1 MKKFCFT
8 ALLFHSLTTAIAQQS
23 YSKAVHEQITRVE
36 NNLSGGIVIDGKP
49 YNLEERMQHY
59 NVKGLSIA
67 VVKDFKIVWAKG
79 YGWADEKEKRHVT
92 TATLFKPG
100 SISKS
105 LNAVGVLKLAQE
117 NKLDLYKDIN
127 EYLRSWK
134 FPYDSISKGKKITL
148 ANLLSHTGGLSVYGG
163 FPGYNKKSKL
173 PTIPEI
179 LDGAAP
185 ANTPPVRSMFEP
197 GLRFEYSGGG
207 TIISQLIIT
216 DVSQQRYTTFMYN
229 NVLKPMGMAHSFYTE
244 QPPTGARQKEV
255 ATGYSK
261 DGVEV
266 ASRFNVY
273 PEQAPM
279 GLWTTP
285 TELCNYL
292 IETQLAYTGKSS
304 KVLNQEMTRLHVT
317 PYIDPSSAM
326 GVFIGER
333 NGEKYFFHDAGN
345 EGFRGLFYG
354 SVEGGNG
361 VAMFVNSDEGN
372 ILLELLNSIALVY
385 DWKGFAKPEQITTVP
400 INEEL
405 TSKYVGD
412 YITEGQFSEVRKEKD
427 GLYMWIGGVNSK
439 MYFTS
444 EQGFR
449 NIEFPTVKSFVMDNM
464 GEATG
469 FTRMLNGKLLAPA
482 QRITHI
488 DTLRPNQGQFGIFGR
503 HLLEN
508 KDYDKAI
515 RFLSRGM
522 SMEPTDSSLLKNLA
536 HSYLFK
542 GNFTKAIELYQQ
554 YLKVNQTET
563 ALRRDLKNDFEYFN
577 KAGFDDTF
585 IKRAKEKLSL

>member
-1 MKKFCFT
+1 MRKFCFT
-8 ALLFHSLTTAIAQQS
+8 VLLFHSLTTVTAQQP
-23 YSKAVHEQITRVE
+23 YTKDVNEQIVRVE

-49 YNLEERMQHY
+49 YNLQERMKHY

-105 LNAVGVLKLAQE
+105 LNAVGILKLAQE
-117 NKLDLYKDIN
+117 HKLDLYKDIN

-163 FPGYNKKSKL
+163 FPGYNKKDKL

-179 LDGAAP
+179 LDGKAP

-197 GLRFEYSGGG
+197 GLKFEYSGGG

-229 NVLKPMGMAHSFYTE
+229 NVLKPMGMAHSFYSE
-244 QPPTGARQKEV
+244 QPPAGAKQKEV

-261 DGVEV
+261 DGIEV

-273 PEQAPM
+273 PEQAPL

-292 IETQLAYTGKSS
+292 IETQLSYVGKSS
-304 KVLNQEMTRLHVT
+304 KVLNQEMTRLHLT
-317 PYIDPSSAM
+317 PYIDESSAM

-333 NGEKYFFHDAGN
+333 SGEKYFFHDAGN

-361 VAMFVNSDEGN
+361 VAIFVNSDEGN
-372 ILLELLNSIALVY
+372 IILELLNSVALVY
-385 DWKGFAKPEQITTVP
+385 DWKGFEKPEQITTVP
-400 INEEL
+400 INEAL
-405 TSKYVGD
+405 ISKYVGE
-412 YITEGQFSEVRKEKD
+412 YITEGQFSEIKKEKD
-427 GLYMWIGGVNSK
+427 GLYMWIVGVNSK

-444 EQGFR
+444 EKDFR
-449 NIEFPTVKSFVMDNM
+449 NIEFPTLKSFIFNDAKEVS
-464 GEATG
+464 G
-469 FTRMLNGKLLAPA
+469 FTRMLNGQLLASA
-482 QRITHI
+482 QRITII
-488 DTLRPNQGQFGIFGR
+488 DTLQPKQGQFGIFGR

-508 KDYDKAI
+508 KEYDKAI
-515 RFLSRGM
+515 RFLLRGI
-522 SMEPTDSSLLKNLA
+522 SSEPADTSLIKNLA
-536 HSYLFK
+536 HCYLFK
-542 GNFTKAIELYQQ
+542 DKFAQAMEQYRKYINANENRKELM
-554 YLKVNQTET
+554 E
-563 ALRRDLKNDFEYFN
+563 DLKRDFEQFN
-577 KAGFDDTF
+577 KTGFDHTF
-585 IKRAKEKLSL
+585 MKRAREQLSL

>member
-1 MKKFCFT
+1 MKKFCF
-8 ALLFHSLTTAIAQQS
+8 AVLLFHSLTTAIAQQP
-23 YSKAVHEQITRVE
+23 YFKDVNEQIVRVE
-36 NNLSGGIVIDGKP
+36 NNLSGGVVIDGKP
-49 YNLEERMQHY
+49 YNLEERMRHY

-79 YGWADEKEKRHVT
+79 YGWADEKEKRPVT

-105 LNAVGVLKLAQE
+105 LNAVGILKLAQE

-163 FPGYNKKSKL
+163 FPGYNKKDKL

-179 LDGAAP
+179 LDGRSP

-197 GLRFEYSGGG
+197 GLKFEYSGGG
-207 TIISQLIIT
+207 IIISQLIIT
-216 DVSQQRYTTFMYN
+216 DISRQRYPTFMYD

-244 QPPTGARQKEV
+244 QPPAGARQKEV

-304 KVLNQEMTRLHVT
+304 KVLNQEMARLHVT
-317 PYIDPSSAM
+317 PYIDQSSAM

-333 NGEKYFFHDAGN
+333 GGEKYFFHDAGN

-361 VAMFVNSDEGN
+361 VAVFVNSDEGN
-372 ILLELLNSIALVY
+372 IILELLNSVALVY
-385 DWKGFAKPEQITTVP
+385 DWKGFEKPEQITTVP
-400 INEEL
+400 ISEAL
-405 TSKYVGD
+405 ISKYVGD
-412 YITEGQFSEVRKEKD
+412 YITAGEFSEIKKEKD

-444 EQGFR
+444 EKDFR
-449 NIEFPTVKSFVMDNM
+449 NIEFPTVKSFIFNNAKEVS
-464 GEATG
+464 G
-469 FTRMLNGKLLAPA
+469 FTRMFNGQLLASA
-482 QRITHI
+482 QRIINI
-488 DTLRPNQGQFGIFGR
+488 DTIQPKQGQSGVFGR

-508 KDYDKAI
+508 KDYNNAI

-522 SMEPTDSSLLKNLA
+522 SIEPTDSFLIKNLA

-554 YLKVNQTET
+554 YLKVNQTQA
-563 ALRRDLKNDFEYFN
+563 ALMEDLKNDFEYFN
-577 KAGFDDTF
+577 KAGFDPTF

>member
-1 MKKFCFT
+1 MKKCCLTVIVFY
-8 ALLFHSLTTAIAQQS
+8 SLTTATAQQP
-23 YSKAVHEQITRVE
+23 YSKDVNEQIVRVE
-36 NNLSGGIVIDGKP
+36 NNLSEGIVIDGKP

-117 NKLDLYKDIN
+117 NKVDLYKDIN

-134 FPYDSISKGKKITL
+134 FPYDSLSKGKKITI
-148 ANLLSHTGGLSVYGG
+148 ANLLSHTGGVSVYGG
-163 FPGYNKKSKL
+163 FPGYNKKDKL

-216 DVSQQRYTTFMYN
+216 DVSRQPYPTFMYN
-229 NVLKPMGMAHSFYTE
+229 NVLKPMGMVHSFYSE
-244 QPPTGARQKEV
+244 QPPARAKQKEV

-292 IETQLAYTGKSS
+292 IETQLAYTAKSS
-304 KVLNQEMTRLHVT
+304 KVLNQEMIRLHVT
-317 PYIDPSSAM
+317 PYIDQSSAM
-326 GVFIGER
+326 GVFIGDR

-354 SVEGGNG
+354 SVDGGNG
-361 VAMFVNSDEGN
+361 VAIFVNSDEGN
-372 ILLELLNSIALVY
+372 IILELLNSVALVY

-400 INEEL
+400 VNETL
-405 TSKYVGD
+405 ISKYIGD
-412 YITEGQFSEVRKEKD
+412 YITAGEFSEIKKGKD

-444 EQGFR
+444 EKDFR
-449 NIEFPTVKSFVMDNM
+449 NMEFPTGKSFIFNNANEVS
-464 GEATG
+464 G
-469 FTRMLNGKLLAPA
+469 FTRTLNGGPLAPA
-482 QRITHI
+482 QRITDI
-488 DTLRPNQGQFGIFGR
+488 DTLQPKQGQFGTFGR

-522 SMEPTDSSLLKNLA
+522 SIEPTESSLLKNLA
-536 HSYLFK
+536 HAHLFN
-542 GNFTKAIELYQQ
+542 GNFTKAMELYQQ
-554 YLKVNQTET
+554 YLKADQTGT
-563 ALRRDLKNDFEYFN
+563 ALREDLKSDFEYFN
-577 KAGFDDTF
+577 KAGFDYTF
-585 IKRAKEKLSL
+585 IKRAKKKLVL